1 MEGKLK
7 EVYETI
13 LLQPKTTPKATH
25 PNVICH
31 QIPDGRIEKEQ
42 RNQEFEKR
50 GIETRDKASKEDV
63 KEM

>member
-7 EVYETI
+7 EIYETM
-13 LLQPKTTPKATH
+13 LLQPKTTPEAIH
-25 PNVICH
+25 PIVICH
-31 QIPDGRIEKEQ
+31 QIPDGKMEKEQ

-50 GIETRDKASKEDV
+50 GIERRNKPVKKDE